1 MCISTWHRYKH
12 AWTYA
17 HLAGIANT
25 RCSLNYSLPTHQPW
39 RTNALYLALKHLHV
53 TTVVLS
59 LALFV
64 LRGLWTLTDSPQS
77 RRRWVRIVPHV
88 IDAVLLTS
96 AIGLV
101 LILHQYPF
109 VHGWLTAKV
118 LGLTAYIILGS
129 IALKRG
135 PTKPIRAAAWIL
147 ALATFGYIV
156 SVAVTHAP
164 SGFLSWLL

>member
-1 MCISTWHRYKH
+1 M
-12 AWTYA
+12 
-17 HLAGIANT
+17 
-25 RCSLNYSLPTHQPW
+25 
-39 RTNALYLALKHLHV
+39 
-53 TTVVLS
+53 VLS

-64 LRGLWTLTDSPQS
+64 LRGHWMLTDSSQS

-135 PTKPIRAAAWIL
+135 QTKPIRATAWIL
-147 ALATFGYIV
+147 ALATFGYIA
-156 SVAVTHAP
+156 SVAVTHTP
-164 SGFLSWLL
+164 LGFLSWLL